1 MSEVRSPVTGNV
13 WELRAEQGAVVAAGD
28 LVLILESM
36 KMEFPIEAPV
46 AGTIA
51 LLQVAE
57 GDNVTEG
64 KPLFVIE

>member
-13 WELRAEQGAVVAAGD
+13 WELRLAEGAAVAAGD

-46 AGTIA
+46 PGKIA
-51 LLQVAE
+51 ILHVAE

>member
-1 MSEVRSPVTGNV
+1 
-13 WELRAEQGAVVAAGD
+13 VVAAGD

-46 AGTIA
+46 AGKIA
-51 LLQVAE
+51 FLHVAE